1 MFWQKVDFM
10 PGGPML
16 QRGTTHVYC
25 GNQPAGSDVYGTLRW
40 ESGIHRVQ
48 RVPTTETSGR
58 VHTSAASVV
67 VLAEADQV
75 GGLLQLCLYLDL
87 SDGSFSA

>member
-1 MFWQKVDFM
+1 M
-10 PGGPML
+10 
-16 QRGTTHVYC
+16 
-25 GNQPAGSDVYGTLRW
+25 YGALIW

-75 GGLLQLCLYLDL
+75 LAYRTHLGRLLMDVSMLGGSLNKTSC
-87 SDGSFSA
+87 

>member
-1 MFWQKVDFM
+1 MQAWQCRCLGSVVHSVLTACSSAIDCD
-10 PGGPML
+10 P
-16 QRGTTHVYC
+16 RTTSTWDL
-25 GNQPAGSDVYGTLRW
+25 AGDSVYGALVW

-75 GGLLQLCLYLDL
+75 TYP
-87 SDGSFSA
+87 